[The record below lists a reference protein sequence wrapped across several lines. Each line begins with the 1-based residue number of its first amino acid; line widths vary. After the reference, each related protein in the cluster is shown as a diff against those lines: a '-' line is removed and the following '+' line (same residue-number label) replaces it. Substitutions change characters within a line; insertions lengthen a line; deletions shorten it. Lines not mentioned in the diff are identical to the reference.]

1 MPIPP
6 SPKGRNTPRR
16 AGASVAVLAFGTMLV
31 GVAID
36 LVLPAVVVILVPAL
50 VVVWLPSVSRAALP

>member
-16 AGASVAVLAFGTMLV
+16 AGASVAVLAFGTMLA

-36 LVLPAVVVILVPAL
+36 LVLPAVVVILVPA
-50 VVVWLPSVSRAALP
+50 VVVLWLPAASRAALP